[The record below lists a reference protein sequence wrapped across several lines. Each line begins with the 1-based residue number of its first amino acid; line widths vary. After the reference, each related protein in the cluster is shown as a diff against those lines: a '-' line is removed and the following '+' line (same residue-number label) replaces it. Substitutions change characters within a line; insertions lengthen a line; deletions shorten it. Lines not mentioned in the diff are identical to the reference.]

1 MFSPKLLT
9 YLSLW
14 LAGILTV
21 MTIILLTFPEFFAK
35 RDQNHQLKK
44 KRTPFLEKVALVIS
58 HAIVMETIGISYSLL
73 TFVLVYYGQWKL
85 LGIALSSIVVSSLIF
100 WGLKRI
106 TQRMRPSDALL
117 QLSDY
122 SFPSGHTTAW
132 FVICLTLAAILSIF
146 LPVFLKPML
155 YTCALGV
162 GAIVGRSRRYLKVH
176 RISDIIAGA
185 VLGIG
190 SFIAACL
197 FFLYFGDALI
207 TAVEIVFNSFS

>member
-1 MFSPKLLT
+1 
-9 YLSLW
+9 
-14 LAGILTV
+14 

-58 HAIVMETIGISYSLL
+58 HAIAMETIGISYSLL

-122 SFPSGHTTAW
+122 SFPSGHTSA
-132 FVICLTLAAILSIF
+132 
-146 LPVFLKPML
+146 
-155 YTCALGV
+155 
-162 GAIVGRSRRYLKVH
+162 
-176 RISDIIAGA
+176 
-185 VLGIG
+185 
-190 SFIAACL
+190 
-197 FFLYFGDALI
+197 
-207 TAVEIVFNSFS
+207 